1 MILNIFRNTFKGTL
15 LAVSLGMVVVS
26 CTEHIDE
33 SDLYT
38 FTGEMMVDH
47 FENNPETFSS
57 YLQVLGMVHP
67 SKRSKSTMKELL
79 DARGHY
85 TCFAPTNKAIEEYMD
100 SMLTIGKVSSKDLA
114 QLPDSVAED
123 IVFNSI
129 IDNQIE
135 EAYATT
141 DFQPG
146 ALQRTNMNG
155 RYVDISYSNDSVT
168 GISLIYV
175 NTNSLIITKDIEV
188 ENGYIHAIDKVLSP
202 STATVADLVET
213 TPNTTIFGH
222 FLKTTGW
229 DLKLLEYKDKE
240 YDLISGIIKTIEEKF
255 ILVDIKNTIGILLKS
270 EQIPNEVYHEGN
282 TIKCIIKEVSKN
294 SKGSQVVLS
303 RADAIFV
310 KRLFE
315 REVPEIAQGLVE
327 IKAIAREAG
336 ERTKMAVYSRNDDV
350 DAIGACIG
358 PRGSRVQA
366 VIGEIKGEKID
377 VFEWNDDIGELV
389 KNALAPAEVKACFYA
404 NQLTDPDLTEE
415 QIAEYEKYN
424 KRPLCVVVDDD
435 KLSIAIGKRGK
446 NAKLAVKL
454 TNRKIDIKTQ
464 SEIDELGLDVDEL
477 VEQFRQDQVRIA
489 KEKEQKKFLELQE
502 EAARRK
508 AEFEEELAANDTG
521 FDETT
526 IEEMDETQVEEVVDI
541 PKENL
546 AETVKEDVKPE
557 PEKQPEPEK
566 EEEEVKPVEKP
577 KKEPRKPL
585 TPKTEYKS
593 KFEDFADASKKE
605 EEKTTVRRRKKK
617 DDEDRRVRAED
628 LEKREYDEKFK
639 PVYSDE
645 ELEEIEAQEA
655 EEMENSWIN
664 DDDID
669 FDEYEDYYEEN

>member
-1 MILNIFRNTFKGTL
+1 M
-15 LAVSLGMVVVS
+15 S
-26 CTEHIDE
+26 
-33 SDLYT
+33 
-38 FTGEMMVDH
+38 
-47 FENNPETFSS
+47 
-57 YLQVLGMVHP
+57 
-67 SKRSKSTMKELL
+67 
-79 DARGHY
+79 
-85 TCFAPTNKAIEEYMD
+85 
-100 SMLTIGKVSSKDLA
+100 
-114 QLPDSVAED
+114 
-123 IVFNSI
+123 
-129 IDNQIE
+129 
-135 EAYATT
+135 
-141 DFQPG
+141 
-146 ALQRTNMNG
+146 
-155 RYVDISYSNDSVT
+155 
-168 GISLIYV
+168 GISLKNKNFIDGMRLFEEDRKVDPDFVLDTLKEAIAKTYQKHIDAPEAMVRVEIEKNEMHVYHQLIVV
-175 NTNSLIITKDIEV
+175 NDDTDTFDETLDILLSEAKKLNPDAKEGDIIEQEV
-188 ENGYIHAIDKVLSP
+188 DFKEIGRTSIN
-202 STATVADLVET
+202 VAKQM
-213 TPNTTIFGH
+213 
-222 FLKTTGW
+222 LKQRIKEYEKQRVY
-229 DLKLLEYKDKE
+229 DEYKDKE
-240 YDLISGIIKTIEEKF
+240 YELISGIIKTIEEKF

-270 EQIPNEVYHEGN
+270 EQIPGETYREGQS
-282 TIKCIIKEVSKN
+282 IKCIIKEVSKN

-366 VIGEIKGEKID
+366 VIGEIKGEKVD

-404 NQLTDPDLTEE
+404 NELTDPNLTEE
-415 QIAEYEKYN
+415 QIEDYEKYN
-424 KRPLCVVVDDD
+424 RRPLVVVVDDD
-435 KLSIAIGKRGK
+435 KLSVAIGKRGK

-464 SEIDELGLDVDEL
+464 TEIDELGLNVDEL
-477 VEQFRQDQVRIA
+477 VASFRADQVRIA

-508 AEFEEELAANDTG
+508 AEFEEELAASDTG

-526 IEEMDETQVEEVVDI
+526 LEEMEENHVEEVVEI
-541 PKENL
+541 PSENL
-546 AETVKEDVKPE
+546 AEVSKEEAPVEEVTEEKVEEVPE
-557 PEKQPEPEK
+557 VK
-566 EEEEVKPVEKP
+566 EEEKVEETPVEKP

-585 TPKTEYKS
+585 TPKPEYKS

-605 EEKTTVRRRKKK
+605 EAKPETRRRKKK

-628 LEKREYDEKFK
+628 LEKKEYDEKFK

-645 ELEEIEAQEA
+645 ELEEIEAQEM
-655 EEMENSWIN
+655 EEEENSWIN

-669 FDEYEDYYEEN
+669 FDEYEDYYKED

>member
-1 MILNIFRNTFKGTL
+1 M
-15 LAVSLGMVVVS
+15 S
-26 CTEHIDE
+26 
-33 SDLYT
+33 
-38 FTGEMMVDH
+38 
-47 FENNPETFSS
+47 
-57 YLQVLGMVHP
+57 
-67 SKRSKSTMKELL
+67 
-79 DARGHY
+79 
-85 TCFAPTNKAIEEYMD
+85 
-100 SMLTIGKVSSKDLA
+100 
-114 QLPDSVAED
+114 
-123 IVFNSI
+123 
-129 IDNQIE
+129 
-135 EAYATT
+135 
-141 DFQPG
+141 
-146 ALQRTNMNG
+146 
-155 RYVDISYSNDSVT
+155 
-168 GISLIYV
+168 GISLKNKNFIDGMRLFEEDRKVDPDFVLDTLKEAIAKTYQKHIDAPEAMVRVEIEKNEMHVYHQLIVV
-175 NTNSLIITKDIEV
+175 NDDTDTFDETLDILLSEAKKLNPDAKEGDIIEQEV
-188 ENGYIHAIDKVLSP
+188 DFKEIGRTSIN
-202 STATVADLVET
+202 VAKQM
-213 TPNTTIFGH
+213 
-222 FLKTTGW
+222 LKQRIKEYEKQRVY
-229 DLKLLEYKDKE
+229 DEYKDKE
-240 YDLISGIIKTIEEKF
+240 YELISGIIKTIEEKF

-270 EQIPNEVYHEGN
+270 EQIPGETYREGQS
-282 TIKCIIKEVSKN
+282 IKCIIKEVSKN

-366 VIGEIKGEKID
+366 VIGEIKGEKVD

-404 NQLTDPDLTEE
+404 NELTDPNLTEE
-415 QIAEYEKYN
+415 QIEDYEKYN
-424 KRPLCVVVDDD
+424 RRPLVVVVDDD
-435 KLSIAIGKRGK
+435 KLSVAIGKRGK

-464 SEIDELGLDVDEL
+464 TEIDELGLNVDEL
-477 VEQFRQDQVRIA
+477 VASFRADHVRIA

-508 AEFEEELAANDTG
+508 AEFEEELAASDTG

-526 IEEMDETQVEEVVDI
+526 LEEMEENHVEEVVEI
-541 PKENL
+541 PSENL
-546 AETVKEDVKPE
+546 AEVTKEETPVEEVSEEKVEEVPE
-557 PEKQPEPEK
+557 VK
-566 EEEEVKPVEKP
+566 EEEKVEVAPVEKP

-585 TPKTEYKS
+585 TPKPEYKS

-605 EEKTTVRRRKKK
+605 EAKPETKRRKKK

-628 LEKREYDEKFK
+628 LEKKEYDEKFK

-645 ELEEIEAQEA
+645 ELEEIEAQEM
-655 EEMENSWIN
+655 EEEENSWIN

-669 FDEYEDYYEEN
+669 FDEYEDYYKED

>member
-1 MILNIFRNTFKGTL
+1 M
-15 LAVSLGMVVVS
+15 S
-26 CTEHIDE
+26 
-33 SDLYT
+33 
-38 FTGEMMVDH
+38 
-47 FENNPETFSS
+47 
-57 YLQVLGMVHP
+57 
-67 SKRSKSTMKELL
+67 
-79 DARGHY
+79 
-85 TCFAPTNKAIEEYMD
+85 
-100 SMLTIGKVSSKDLA
+100 
-114 QLPDSVAED
+114 
-123 IVFNSI
+123 
-129 IDNQIE
+129 
-135 EAYATT
+135 
-141 DFQPG
+141 
-146 ALQRTNMNG
+146 
-155 RYVDISYSNDSVT
+155 
-168 GISLIYV
+168 GISLKNKNFIDGMRLFEEDRKVDPEFVMDTLKEAIAKTYQKHIDAPEAMV
-175 NTNSLIITKDIEV
+175 RVEIEKNELHVYHQLIVVDDETETFDETLDILLSEAKKINPEAKVDDIIEEEV
-188 ENGYIHAIDKVLSP
+188 DFKEIGRTSIN
-202 STATVADLVET
+202 VAKQM
-213 TPNTTIFGH
+213 
-222 FLKTTGW
+222 LKQRIKEYEKQRVY
-229 DLKLLEYKDKE
+229 DEYKDKE
-240 YDLISGIIKTIEEKF
+240 YDLISGIIKTIEDKF

-270 EQIPNEVYHEGN
+270 EQIPGETYREGQSV
-282 TIKCIIKEVSKN
+282 KCIIKEVSKN

-366 VIGEIKGEKID
+366 VIGEIKGEKVD

-404 NQLTDPDLTEE
+404 NEKTDEELTPEAIEE
-415 QIAEYEKYN
+415 FEKYN
-424 KRPLCVVVDDD
+424 KRPLVVVVDDD
-435 KLSIAIGKRGK
+435 KLSVAIGKRGK

-464 SEIDELGLDVDEL
+464 SEIDELGLNVEAL
-477 VEQFRQDQVRIA
+477 VEEFKEDQIRIT
-489 KEKEQKKFLELQE
+489 KEREQKKFLELQE

-526 IEEMDETQVEEVVDI
+526 IEEMDDNTVEEVVSL
-541 PKENL
+541 PKQEETV
-546 AETVKEDVKPE
+546 AETK
-557 PEKQPEPEK
+557 K
-566 EEEEVKPVEKP
+566 EETVEEEKPSEKP
-577 KKEPRKPL
+577 KKEPKKPL
-585 TPKTEYKS
+585 APKTEYKS

-605 EEKTTVRRRKKK
+605 EKAETKKRKKK

-628 LEKREYDEKFK
+628 LEKKEYDEKFK

-655 EEMENSWIN
+655 EELENSWIN